1 MHLSRY
7 LKLLVTKLQEDEFSH
22 GKQLTQMLQH
32 SAAQSEVSRVV
43 STVEG
48 GVTNEMSPSRAM
60 TARTVAPIV
69 AT

>member
-1 MHLSRY
+1 MLQLSRY
-7 LKLLVTKLQEDEFSH
+7 LKKDKEDEISH

-32 SAAQSEVSRVV
+32 SAAQSAV

>member
-7 LKLLVTKLQEDEFSH
+7 LKLLVTKSQEDEFSH
-22 GKQLTQMLQH
+22 EKQLTQMLQH
-32 SAAQSEVSRVV
+32 SAAQSAV
-43 STVEG
+43 STVAG

>member
-7 LKLLVTKLQEDEFSH
+7 LKLLVTKSQEDEFSH
-22 GKQLTQMLQH
+22 EKQLTQMLQH
-32 SAAQSEVSRVV
+32 SAAQSLV
-43 STVEG
+43 STVGG